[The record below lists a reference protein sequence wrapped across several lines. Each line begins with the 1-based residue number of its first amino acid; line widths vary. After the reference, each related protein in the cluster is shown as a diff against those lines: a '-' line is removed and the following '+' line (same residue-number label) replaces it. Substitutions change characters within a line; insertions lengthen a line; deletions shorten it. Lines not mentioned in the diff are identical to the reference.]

1 MSNQNTTLHVYIRDR
16 DKVILNSDVYTVSGV
31 NEKGVFDILP
41 LHSNFISLIEQHII
55 LTRTDGS
62 KETIKVNNGILRV
75 VENRVE
81 IYVGVHK

>member
-16 DKVILNSDVYTVSGV
+16 DKVILNSDVRTVSGV

-55 LTRTDGS
+55 LTRTDGT
-62 KETIKVNNGILRV
+62 KETISVNNGILRV
-75 VENRVE
+75 IENRVE

>member
-1 MSNQNTTLHVYIRDR
+1 MRDR
-16 DKVILNSDVYTVSGV
+16 DTVIINADVHTVSGV

-41 LHSNFISLIEQHII
+41 LHSNFISLIEAHI
-55 LTRTDGS
+55 LVTRMDGS
-62 KETIKVNNGILRV
+62 KQEIKVNNGILRV